1 MAVDVVICAPSRAEE
16 KALRSGWQPQ
26 HAGRVV
32 RTGVG
37 RLRTLDAAAGLDAAS
52 AVAVAGIAGGLDPRI
67 RAGDVVVANRVWSTA
82 GEPARDLPAGRLI
95 AARLRAEGLRV
106 WLGPVVSADHVVT
119 GAERETLRAQGAVAV
134 DMESAWLLADG
145 RPGAVVRVVAD
156 VAGEPLLRPK
166 TLRRLRSAVQVLPKV
181 AGTLGAWADAVGAR
195 SVLLAEPRSFCAGVD
210 RAIEVVERAL
220 DQRGAP
226 VYVRK
231 QIVHNQ
237 HVVADLRARGA
248 RFVNEIDEVPA
259 GETVVLSAHGV
270 SPAVWENARS
280 RGLDIIDATCPLV
293 SKVHSEVRRFAGRG
307 DTVIFIGHAGHE
319 ETEGTMGEP
328 PERTVLVEDVEDA
341 RLLEIENPDRVSY
354 LVQTTL
360 SVRRGG
366 ADRRGAPRAV
376 PEAEGAAHRTTSA
389 TQPPTARTPCARSPP
404 TASWCWSSGPRTP
417 PTVSGWSRSAQ
428 RLGAQAHLVDD
439 ADDVDLG
446 WLAGVTKV
454 GLTAGAS
461 APPALVDEVVE
472 ALGGLGPVET
482 TTRTS
487 STKTYDSPFPRRCDR
502 HEHAASTEPEDRQLP
517 APAEAAARD
526 KFPLLVEL
534 EPLFAC
540 NLQCAGCGKIQQP
553 ADELRRRM
561 PVSRRSTRWRSAGH
575 RWCPSPAVS
584 R

>member
-16 KALRSGWQPQ
+16 KALRSAWQPQ
-26 HAGRVV
+26 NAGRVV

-37 RLRTLDAAAGLDAAS
+37 RTRTLEAAAGLDGAS

-67 RAGDVVVANRVWSTA
+67 RAGDVVVASRVWSTA
-82 GEPARDLPAGRLI
+82 GEPPRDLPAARLI

-106 WLGPVVSADHVVT
+106 WLGPVVSTDHVVT
-119 GAERETLRAQGAVAV
+119 GAERETLRAQGALAV

-166 TLRRLRSAVQVLPKV
+166 TLRRLRSAVRVLPKV

-220 DQRGAP
+220 EQRGAP

-237 HVVADLRARGA
+237 HVVADLHARGA
-248 RFVNEIDEVPA
+248 RFVNEIDEVPH
-259 GETVVLSAHGV
+259 GETVVFSAHGV
-270 SPAVWENARS
+270 SPAVWDNAQS

-293 SKVHSEVRRFAGRG
+293 SKVHTEVRRFAGRG
-307 DTVIFIGHAGHE
+307 DTIIFIGHAGHE
-319 ETEGTMGEP
+319 ETEGTMGER

-341 RLLEIENPDRVSY
+341 RVVEVENPDQVSY

-360 SVRRGG
+360 SVHEVEQIVEVLHERFPKLKAPASDDICYATTNRQDSLTAVA
-366 ADRRGAPRAV
+366 ADSELVLVVG
-376 PEAEGAAHRTTSA
+376 S
-389 TQPPTARTPCARSPP
+389 QN
-404 TASWCWSSGPRTP
+404 SSNSQRLVET
-417 PTVSGWSRSAQ
+417 AQ
-428 RLGAQAHLVDD
+428 RLGTEAHLVDD

-461 APPALVDEVVE
+461 APQALVDEVVH
-472 ALGGLGPVET
+472 ALGGLGPVE
-482 TTRTS
+482 S
-487 STKTYDSPFPRRCDR
+487 STR
-502 HEHAASTEPEDRQLP
+502 HLVDENVRFTLP
-517 APAEAAARD
+517 KEVRPA
-526 KFPLLVEL
+526 
-534 EPLFAC
+534 
-540 NLQCAGCGKIQQP
+540 
-553 ADELRRRM
+553 
-561 PVSRRSTRWRSAGH
+561 
-575 RWCPSPAVS
+575 
-584 R
+584 